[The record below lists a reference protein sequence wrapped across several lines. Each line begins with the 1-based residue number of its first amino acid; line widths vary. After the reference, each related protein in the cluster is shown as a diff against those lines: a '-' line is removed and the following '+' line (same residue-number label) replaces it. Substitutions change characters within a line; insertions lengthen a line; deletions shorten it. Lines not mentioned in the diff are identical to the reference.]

1 VPRVTFPYILM
12 QNLRRSRL
20 RTGLTALTF
29 ALSMAIFVLAL
40 SVVVGLQRTAEK
52 NERQLRLGVHHKV
65 ALISVLPDGLRRK
78 IEELDPQHARIVA
91 VCGMRWFGG
100 RVPGTP
106 NMLTSLASDA
116 DTFPRV
122 YADANLNTDELA
134 RWQRERR
141 AAVVGDGAAAQYGW
155 KTGQRIEL
163 ESTVPPYL
171 RLEFQ
176 IVKIMPNATPPN
188 VFYLRRDYLVD
199 ALEAAGRTGAGCNI
213 FWVKCT
219 SAAALRSLQQEI
231 DAAFANSPNET
242 KSEDENALV
251 AGFIQAVG
259 DIPSLARTM
268 AMVVVFIICLVA
280 GNTMMM
286 SFRERTGE
294 LAVFKALGFAPWRV
308 FTLVLAESLLLAL
321 LGSALGIVPV
331 GLALL
336 LAPHRYLVTGS
347 FSLPRVSGLAVLGSL
362 TIGLTVGV
370 VAGIWPAY
378 QALRLRTTDALRR
391 VV

>member
-1 VPRVTFPYILM
+1 VTLAYILL

-29 ALSMAIFVLAL
+29 ALSMGIFVLAL
-40 SVVVGLQRTAEK
+40 SLVVRLERTAEK

-65 ALISVLPDGLRRK
+65 ALISLLPDGLRRK
-78 IEELDPQHARIVA
+78 IEELDPLHERIVA

-106 NMLTSLASDA
+106 NTLTSLASDA

-122 YADANLNTDELA
+122 YADADLNSADRAE
-134 RWQRERR
+134 WQRERR

-163 ESTVPPYL
+163 ESTIPPYL

-176 IVKIMPNATPPN
+176 ILKIVPNSTPPSI
-188 VFYLRRDYLVD
+188 FYFRRDYLVD
-199 ALEAAGRTGAGCNI
+199 ALEAAGQTGAGCNI

-219 SAAALRSLQQEI
+219 SAAALRSLQTEI

-268 AMVVVFIICLVA
+268 AIVVVFIICLVA

-294 LAVFKALGFAPWRV
+294 LAVFKAHGFAPWRV
-308 FTLVLAESLLLAL
+308 FGLVLSESLLLAS
-321 LGSALGIVPV
+321 LGSLLGIVPV
-331 GLALL
+331 GLGLL
-336 LAPHRYLVTGS
+336 VAPHRYLVTGS
-347 FSLPRVSGLAVLGSL
+347 FSLPQLSVMAVIGSL
-362 TIGLTVGV
+362 AIGLTVGV
-370 VAGIWPAY
+370 VAGVWPAY